1 MHVERKLLLWV
12 LCSLAQDLCGL
23 SPVPVMNLL
32 IALMGGSYENVEER
46 GSEEGLR
53 KRAELIV
60 KYETLMTAAD
70 RQDEELFPKW
80 LHFFIPEDDSHDQD
94 ANGE

>member
-1 MHVERKLLLWV
+1 
-12 LCSLAQDLCGL
+12 
-23 SPVPVMNLL
+23 MNLL

-70 RQDEELFPKW
+70 RHDDQLFPKW
-80 LHFFIPEDDSHDQD
+80 LHFFKPEDSPDDNDSD
-94 ANGE
+94 GEAFGGVQIRPSTLRICIPA